1 MGRSF
6 PIAVATA
13 IVLGSLGFA
22 LVNGKSAGSGFSVAS
37 ATDAARASTSATAST
52 QFDARRAE
60 MMQRIEQARHAGQLR
75 GIGYM
80 ALLGEQQSLLVAQR
94 RVEAQ
99 GMAPDAVRQLNAD
112 LDRASAHIDRQLQK

>member
-13 IVLGSLGFA
+13 VVLGSLGFA
-22 LVNGKSAGSGFSVAS
+22 LVNGKTTGAAFSVAS
-37 ATDAARASTSATAST
+37 AKDSEGVSASAN
-52 QFDARRAE
+52 FDARRAE
-60 MMQRIEQARHAGQLR
+60 MMQRIDQARQAGQLR
-75 GIGYM
+75 GLGYM

>member
-13 IVLGSLGFA
+13 VVLGSLGFA
-22 LVNGKSAGSGFSVAS
+22 LLHGKPTSAVFSVAS
-37 ATDAARASTSATAST
+37 ATDPVTASAST

-60 MMQRIEQARHAGQLR
+60 MMQRIETARHAGHLR
-75 GIGYM
+75 GVGYM

-99 GMAPDAVRQLNAD
+99 GLAPDAVRQLNAD